1 MRSGILYYGMFTG
14 NRLRGKQL
22 DTDRRSGACPYR
34 IFRNGHLHDLYRI
47 RRRGRTGAC
56 ITEEGKNGDALSTSM
71 FVKGLDQ
78 AQDYWRE
85 HQDFDMILLTEDGE
99 IWITENAESR
109 FTLSDSFANMEM
121 HVITPD

>member
-1 MRSGILYYGMFTG
+1 
-14 NRLRGKQL
+14 
-22 DTDRRSGACPYR
+22 
-34 IFRNGHLHDLYRI
+34 
-47 RRRGRTGAC
+47 
-56 ITEEGKNGDALSTSM
+56 M

-99 IWITENAESR
+99 ICITENAESR